1 MLHRIHIKDLAII
14 TTLEVEFNDR
24 MTVLTGETG
33 AGKSILID
41 ALGLVLGDRAN
52 NGMIRADSQRAE
64 IATAFSLDD
73 CPAAVEWLEQN
84 GIEADGEC
92 LLRRV
97 LVRDGASRAF
107 VNGSPVPIRSLQN
120 LGELLVDIHGQHA
133 HQSLLRRD
141 RQRELLDEYGGTNL
155 RCRGVAET
163 FEQWRKVS
171 ARLETLRRQSQ
182 ERADRMDL
190 LGYQVEELSA
200 LALGENELDSLAQ
213 EHRRLSHAGEL
224 MQQCGLLLGLLYDE
238 EDSTQTRLARASRT
252 LEEMSSLDTGLSG
265 NLEMLENA
273 SIQIA
278 EAVTNL
284 RQYAGEIEEDPRRL
298 AEVENRLGD
307 IQDLARKYRCRPEEL
322 NLRRDTLRRELEQLN
337 NAGLQLEDLEQ
348 RSANLAVEYRDKA
361 RELHELR
368 LKNAAR
374 LELEVTEIIQSL
386 GMPEGQFGVLVETL
400 PEEKAGASGIDRVEF
415 RVSANPGHPTQPL
428 AKVASGG
435 ELSRMSLAIQ
445 VATINCG
452 RIPTLIFD
460 EVDVGI
466 GGGVAEIVG
475 RLLARLGSG
484 RQVLCV
490 THLPQVASQGHQ
502 HLLVQKSSDGKAVTT
517 SIKSLEEEPRVQE
530 IARMLGGVEITDT
543 TLEHAREMVGS

>member
-1 MLHRIHIKDLAII
+1 MLNRIHIKDLAII
-14 TTLEVEFNDR
+14 TTLNVEFNDR

-52 NGMIRADSQRAE
+52 NGIIRTDSRRAE

-73 CPAAVEWLEQN
+73 CPTAALWLEQN
-84 GIEADGEC
+84 GIESDGEC

-97 LVRDGASRAF
+97 LVRDGPSRAF
-107 VNGSPVPIRSLQN
+107 INGSPVPIKSLQR
-120 LGELLVDIHGQHA
+120 LGELLVDVHGQHA

-141 RQRELLDEYGGTNL
+141 RQRELLDEYGDSSALCGSV
-155 RCRGVAET
+155 GET
-163 FEQWRKVS
+163 FEQWRETS
-171 ARLETLRRQSQ
+171 AQLEALRRQSL

-200 LALGENELDSLAQ
+200 LALGDNELDSLEQ
-213 EHRRLSHAGEL
+213 EHRRLSNAGQL
-224 MQQCGLLLGLLYDE
+224 MQQCGMLLGLLYED
-238 EDSTQTRLARASRT
+238 EDSTQTRLARASRA
-252 LEEMSSLDTGLSG
+252 LEEMSGLDSDLSDT
-265 NLEMLENA
+265 LEMLENA
-273 SIQIA
+273 SIQIG
-278 EAVTNL
+278 EAVNNL
-284 RQYAGEIEEDPRRL
+284 RLYAGDVEEDPRRL
-298 AEVENRLGD
+298 SEVEARLGD

-322 NLRRDTLRRELEQLN
+322 NLRLDALRSELEQLN
-337 NAGLQLEDLEQ
+337 SADKQLGTLEQ
-348 RSANLAVEYRDKA
+348 RSGSLAAQYRGKA
-361 RELHELR
+361 RELHEQR
-368 LKNAAR
+368 QANADR
-374 LELEVTEIIQSL
+374 LEREVTEIIRSL
-386 GMPEGQFGVLVETL
+386 GMPEGRFGILIESL

-415 RVSANPGHPTQPL
+415 RVSANPGHPAQPL

-452 RIPTLIFD
+452 QIPTLIFD

-475 RLLARLGSG
+475 RLLAQLGSG

-502 HLLVQKSSDGKAVTT
+502 HLLVQKSSDGKSVTT
-517 SIKSLEEEPRVQE
+517 SIEDLEEEPRVQE

>member
-1 MLHRIHIKDLAII
+1 MLNRIHIKDLAIF

-52 NGMIRADSQRAE
+52 NGMIRADSRRAE
-64 IATAFSLDD
+64 ITTAFSLDD
-73 CPAAVEWLEQN
+73 CPAALQWLEQN
-84 GIEADGEC
+84 GIEVDGEC

-97 LVRDGASRAF
+97 LVREGTSRAY
-107 VNGSPVPIRSLQN
+107 VNGSPVPIKSLQN

-141 RQRELLDEYGGTNL
+141 RQRELLDEYGDLNGL
-155 RCRGVAET
+155 CRSVGDT
-163 FEQWRKVS
+163 FAQWREVS
-171 ARLETLRRQSQ
+171 AQLEALRRQSL

-190 LGYQVEELSA
+190 LEYQVGELSA
-200 LALGENELDSLAQ
+200 LALGEDELDALEQ
-213 EHRRLSHAGEL
+213 EHRRLSHAGQL

-238 EDSTQTRLARASRT
+238 EDSTQTRLARASGV
-252 LEEMSSLDTGLSG
+252 LEEMSGLDTGLSG
-265 NLEMLENA
+265 TLEMLENA
-273 SIQIA
+273 SIQIG
-278 EAVTNL
+278 EAATNL
-284 RQYAGEIEEDPRRL
+284 RHYAGDIQEDPQRL
-298 AEVENRLGD
+298 LQVEARLGD

-322 NLRRDTLRRELEQLN
+322 NLRLDALRGELDQLN
-337 NAGLQLEDLEQ
+337 SAGQHLGALEQ
-348 RSANLAVEYRDKA
+348 RSAELGIDYRDKA

-368 LKNAAR
+368 LKDAAR
-374 LELEVTEIIQSL
+374 LEREVTEIIQSL
-386 GMPEGQFGVLVETL
+386 GMPEGRFGVLIEAL

-415 RVSANPGHPTQPL
+415 QVSTNPGHPLQPL

-452 RIPTLIFD
+452 QIPTLIFD

-502 HLLVQKSSDGKAVTT
+502 HLLVQKSSNGKAVTT
-517 SIKSLEEEPRVQE
+517 SIENLEQEPRVQE

-543 TLEHAREMVGS
+543 TLEHAREMMGS